1 MHLTD
6 EQLNEYL
13 DHESSDREQIE
24 IHLSACDECAAR
36 FSALK
41 TLFAEIESLPEMTL
55 SHSIREASLWDAAR
69 IIPTPSLPVPQLP
82 TWLTLTAT
90 LQAVL
95 ALIAFIVAAP
105 FITKLLPMVQ
115 MPSLPDIFLQLQAQ
129 WTAWLAALSVFQL
142 PTLPQIPAIE
152 LPSLVVAL
160 TLAGVSMLWLVGN
173 GLLLRNQR

>member
-13 DHESSDREQIE
+13 DNETTERAQIE
-24 IHLSACDECAAR
+24 THLASCEECAAR
-36 FSALK
+36 LTALK
-41 TLFAEIESLPEMTL
+41 TLFAEIESLPEL
-55 SHSIREASLWDAAR
+55 ELAHSFAAR
-69 IIPTPSLPVPQLP
+69 FTPSPSLLVAQLP

-95 ALIAFIVAAP
+95 ALITVIVAEP
-105 FITKLLPMVQ
+105 FITKLLPVVQ
-115 MPSLPDIFLQLQAQ
+115 IPSLTDVFLQLRSQ
-129 WTAWLAALSVFQL
+129 WTAWLDTLSTFQL
-142 PTLPQIPAIE
+142 PTLPQIPVIE
-152 LPSLVVAL
+152 LPTIFVAL

>member
-6 EQLNEYL
+6 HVTDIQLNEYL
-13 DHESSDREQIE
+13 DHESSERVQIDA
-24 IHLSACDECAAR
+24 HLSICDECTVR
-36 FSALK
+36 LTALQ
-41 TLFAEIESLPEMTL
+41 TLFAEIESLPELELTHTL
-55 SHSIREASLWDAAR
+55 AAR
-69 IIPTPSLPVPQLP
+69 FTPTPSLPVAQLP
-82 TWLTLTAT
+82 RWLTLTAT